1 MIQEELK
8 PILETIRRKALE
20 VGVRNLSFD
29 KLEPVIGE
37 DIHILNKYVNSNEE
51 LVVKHCNWSERNLPK
66 YLSNMIS
73 KA

>member
-29 KLEPVIGE
+29 KLEAMIGN
-37 DIHILNKYVNSNEE
+37 DVQILKKYVYSNEE
-51 LVVKHCNWSERNLPK
+51 LVAKTLEIER
-66 YLSNMIS
+66 
-73 KA
+73 